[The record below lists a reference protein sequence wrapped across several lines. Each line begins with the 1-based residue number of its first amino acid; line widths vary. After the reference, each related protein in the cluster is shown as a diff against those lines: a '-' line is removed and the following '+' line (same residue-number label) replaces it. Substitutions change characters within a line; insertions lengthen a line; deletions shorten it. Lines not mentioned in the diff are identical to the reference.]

1 MSDVIFFVT
10 GFTVNTKMNGSEK
23 SWEGITSVVMVT
35 NFDVDDVFVL
45 GRTLEDDLVVTIHGK
60 DHDLVIGEMTLKG
73 SEFGETTRS
82 FGYTCVTMECLGLSP
97 LNRSASTQTDVL
109 RVTTSEI
116 TVGFHGHDGTCATEF
131 IVVLDLDNT
140 LFGIQ

>member
-1 MSDVIFFVT
+1 
-10 GFTVNTKMNGSEK
+10 
-23 SWEGITSVVMVT
+23 MVT
-35 NFDVDDVFVL
+35 DEDDLFVM
-45 GRTLEDDLVVTIHGK
+45 GRTLDLVVVIHGK
-60 DHDLVIGEMTLKG
+60 DHYLVVCEMTLKG
-73 SEFGETTRS
+73 SEFGEITRS

>member
-60 DHDLVIGEMTLKG
+60 DHDLVIGEMMLKG

-82 FGYTCVTMECLGLSP
+82 FGYTMECLGLSP

-116 TVGFHGHDGTCATEF
+116 AVGFHGHDGTCATEF